1 MFSLIKVLFTLFN
14 NNYVNFTEISYDL
27 AAMTLKEAASLHAT
41 GYHFLQKHKGG
52 VEGFLNEHPDFNYAG
67 WITTESSDRAKL
79 MNEMLTYQS
88 MQVLAI
94 LKDYGDDLGLVERME
109 KFIPDLGLVMS
120 EKTVSKS
127 HYKFQTINHNDL
139 HMSNVMF
146 K

>member
-1 MFSLIKVLFTLFN
+1 M
-14 NNYVNFTEISYDL
+14 
-27 AAMTLKEAASLHAT
+27 AAITLKEAASLHAT
-41 GYHFLQKHKGG
+41 GYHFLQKYKGG
-52 VEGFLNEHPDFNYAG
+52 VKGFLNEHPDFNYAG

>member
-1 MFSLIKVLFTLFN
+1 M
-14 NNYVNFTEISYDL
+14 YVNFTEISYDL
-27 AAMTLKEAASLHAT
+27 AAMTLKEAALLHAT

>member
-1 MFSLIKVLFTLFN
+1 
-14 NNYVNFTEISYDL
+14 
-27 AAMTLKEAASLHAT
+27 MTLKEAASLHAT
-41 GYHFLQKHKGG
+41 GYHFLQTYKGG
-52 VEGFLNEHPDFNYAG
+52 VEAFLNEHPDFNYAG
-67 WITTESSDRAKL
+67 WIATESSDRSKL

-88 MQVLAI
+88 QQVLAI